1 MILRNADERLM
12 DLEALENEFKK
23 HISNKEF
30 LQAKTLIEDLNE
42 VDVADLIDA
51 IDPTT
56 GTVVFRMLP
65 KDMAADVFANFDS
78 EQQQAIIK
86 ASTDAEIKQIMDEL
100 YFDDKVDMLEEM
112 PSNVVNSLLK
122 YSAPEERNLI
132 NQFLKYPD
140 NSAGSLMTIEYVSL
154 KKEMD
159 VTESFKKIKR
169 EGIDKETIY
178 TLYVTDDYRRLT
190 GILSLRELIVAP
202 TETKI
207 NDLMKSD
214 VVYVHTHDDQEDVAN
229 LFRKYGFEA
238 IPVVDNERRIV
249 GIITYDDIIDII
261 EEETNEDFQV
271 MAAITPSEDAY
282 LDTSVLNLAKHRIMW
297 LMVLMI
303 SSTVTQRIIAGYE
316 HYLYSVAGLST
327 FIPMLMDT
335 GGNSGS
341 QSSTLVIRGLA
352 TGDIRPK
359 DWVQVMWKEFRV
371 AIVVGICLAI
381 VSYFKIVY
389 FDKMPS
395 NIAMTV
401 SATLIFGVMSA
412 KVVGGI
418 LPIAAHKLKVDPAI
432 MASPLITTIA
442 DATSLIAYFILAQK
456 IIG

>member
-1 MILRNADERLM
+1 MDYADKRL
-12 DLEALENEFKK
+12 LELEELEEQF
-23 HISNKEF
+23 KEF
-30 LQAKTLIEDLNE
+30 IKNKQLKEAKALIENLNE
-42 VDVADLIDA
+42 VDVAFLIDEL
-51 IDPTT
+51 DPTT

-65 KDMAADVFANFDS
+65 KDIAADVFANFDT
-78 EQQQAIIK
+78 EQQQAIIRS
-86 ASTDAEIKQIMDEL
+86 STDAEIKAIMDEL

-132 NQFLKYPD
+132 NQFLKYPE

-154 KKEMD
+154 KKEM
-159 VTESFKKIKR
+159 TIEESFRKIKR

-178 TLYVTDDYRRLT
+178 TLYVTDDYRRLI

-202 TETKI
+202 AETKI
-207 NDLMKSD
+207 SELMRSE
-214 VVYVHTHDDQEDVAN
+214 VVYVHTNDDQEDVAN
-229 LFRKYGFEA
+229 IFRKYGFEA
-238 IPVVDNERRIV
+238 IPVVDNEKRIV

-261 EEETNEDFQV
+261 EAETNEDFQV
-271 MAAITPSEDAY
+271 MAAITPSEDEY
-282 LDTSVLNLAKHRIMW
+282 LESSVFSLAKHRIMW

-303 SSTVTQRIIAGYE
+303 SSTITQRIIAGYE
-316 HYLYSVAGLST
+316 SYLYSVAGLST

-352 TGDIRPK
+352 TGDIKPK
-359 DWVQVMWKEFRV
+359 DWYKVMWKEFRI
-371 AIVVGICLAI
+371 AIVVGIVLSI
-381 VSYFKIVY
+381 ISYFKIIY
-389 FDKMPS
+389 FDKMPN
-395 NIAMTV
+395 NIALTV
-401 SATLIFGVMSA
+401 SITLIFAVMTA

-418 LPIAAHKLKVDPAI
+418 MPIAAHKLKLDPAI

-442 DATSLIAYFILAQK
+442 DATSLIVYFILAQS

>member
-1 MILRNADERLM
+1 MDYADKRL
-12 DLEALENEFKK
+12 LELEELEEQFKELIK
-23 HISNKEF
+23 NKKLKE
-30 LQAKTLIEDLNE
+30 AKALIENLNE
-42 VDVADLIDA
+42 VDVATLIDEL
-51 IDPTT
+51 DPTT

-65 KDMAADVFANFDS
+65 KDIAADVFANFDS
-78 EQQQAIIK
+78 EQQQAIIRS
-86 ASTDAEIKQIMDEL
+86 STDAEIKGIMDEL

-132 NQFLKYPD
+132 NQFLKYPE

-154 KKEMD
+154 KKEMT
-159 VTESFKKIKR
+159 VEESFRKIKR

-178 TLYVTDDYRRLT
+178 TLYVTDNYRRLI

-202 TETKI
+202 AETRI
-207 NDLMKSD
+207 NDLMRSE

-238 IPVVDNERRIV
+238 IPVVDNEKRIV

-261 EEETNEDFQV
+261 EEETNEDFQI
-271 MAAITPSEDAY
+271 MAAITPSEDEY
-282 LDTSVLNLAKHRIMW
+282 LESGVFNLAKHRIMW

-303 SSTVTQRIIAGYE
+303 SSTITQRIIAGYE
-316 HYLYSVAGLST
+316 SYLYSVVGLST

-352 TGDIRPK
+352 TGDVKPK
-359 DWVQVMWKEFRV
+359 DWYKVMWKEFRIAV
-371 AIVVGICLAI
+371 VVGIVLSI
-381 VSYFKIVY
+381 ISYFKIIY
-389 FDKMPS
+389 FDKMPN
-395 NIAMTV
+395 NIALTV
-401 SATLIFGVMSA
+401 SLTLIFAVMTA

-418 LPIAAHKLKVDPAI
+418 LPIAAHKLKLDPAI

-442 DATSLIAYFILAQK
+442 DATSLIVYFILAQN

>member
-1 MILRNADERLM
+1 MDYADKRL
-12 DLEALENEFKK
+12 LELEELEEQFKELIK
-23 HISNKEF
+23 NKQLKE
-30 LQAKTLIEDLNE
+30 AKALIENLNE
-42 VDVADLIDA
+42 VDVAFLIDEL
-51 IDPTT
+51 DPTT

-65 KDMAADVFANFDS
+65 KDIAADVFANFDS
-78 EQQQAIIK
+78 EQQQAIIRS
-86 ASTDAEIKQIMDEL
+86 STDAEIKAIMDEL

-132 NQFLKYPD
+132 NQFLKYPE

-154 KKEMD
+154 KKEM
-159 VTESFKKIKR
+159 TIEESFRKIKR

-178 TLYVTDDYRRLT
+178 TLYVTDDYRRLI

-202 TETKI
+202 AETKI
-207 NDLMKSD
+207 SKLMRSE

-229 LFRKYGFEA
+229 IFRKYGFEA
-238 IPVVDNERRIV
+238 IPVVDNEKRIV

-261 EEETNEDFQV
+261 EAETNEDFQV
-271 MAAITPSEDAY
+271 MAAITPSEDEY
-282 LDTSVLNLAKHRIMW
+282 LESSVLSLAKHRIMW

-303 SSTVTQRIIAGYE
+303 SSTITQRIIAGYE
-316 HYLYSVAGLST
+316 SYLYSVAGLST

-352 TGDIRPK
+352 TGDIKPK
-359 DWVQVMWKEFRV
+359 DWYKVMWKEFRI
-371 AIVVGICLAI
+371 AMVVGIVLSI
-381 VSYFKIVY
+381 ISYFKIIY
-389 FDKMPS
+389 FDKMPN
-395 NIAMTV
+395 NIALTV
-401 SATLIFGVMSA
+401 SITLIFAVMTA
-412 KVVGGI
+412 KVVGGA
-418 LPIAAHKLKVDPAI
+418 LPIAAHKLKLDPAI

-442 DATSLIAYFILAQK
+442 DATSLVVYFILAQS

>member
-1 MILRNADERLM
+1 MDYADKRL
-12 DLEALENEFKK
+12 LELEELEEQFKELIK
-23 HISNKEF
+23 NKQLKE
-30 LQAKTLIEDLNE
+30 AKALIENLNE
-42 VDVADLIDA
+42 VDVAFLIDEL
-51 IDPTT
+51 DPTT

-65 KDMAADVFANFDS
+65 KDIAADVFANFDS
-78 EQQQAIIK
+78 EQQQAIIRS
-86 ASTDAEIKQIMDEL
+86 STDAEIKAIMDEL

-132 NQFLKYPD
+132 NQFLKYPE

-154 KKEMD
+154 KKEM
-159 VTESFKKIKR
+159 TIEESFRKIKR

-178 TLYVTDDYRRLT
+178 TLYVTDDYRRLI

-202 TETKI
+202 AETKI
-207 NDLMKSD
+207 SELMRSE

-238 IPVVDNERRIV
+238 IPVVDNEKRIV

-261 EEETNEDFQV
+261 EAETNEDFQV
-271 MAAITPSEDAY
+271 MAAITPSEDEY
-282 LDTSVLNLAKHRIMW
+282 LETSVLSLAKHRIMW
-297 LMVLMI
+297 LMALMI
-303 SSTVTQRIIAGYE
+303 SSTITQRIIAGYE
-316 HYLYSVAGLST
+316 SYLYSVAGLST

-352 TGDIRPK
+352 TGDIKPK
-359 DWVQVMWKEFRV
+359 DWYKVMWKEFR
-371 AIVVGICLAI
+371 ISMVVGIVLSI
-381 VSYFKIVY
+381 ISYFKIIY
-389 FDKMPS
+389 FDKMPN
-395 NIAMTV
+395 NIALTV
-401 SATLIFGVMSA
+401 SITLIFAVMTA
-412 KVVGGI
+412 KVVGGT
-418 LPIAAHKLKVDPAI
+418 LPIAAHKLKLDPAI

-442 DATSLIAYFILAQK
+442 DATSLIVYFILAQS

>member
-1 MILRNADERLM
+1 MRNADERLM
-12 DLEALENEFKK
+12 DLEALEEKFKQ
-23 HISNKEF
+23 HIKNKEF
-30 LQAKTLIEDLNE
+30 LQAKTLIEDMNE

-78 EQQQAIIK
+78 EQQQAIMK
-86 ASTDAEIKQIMDEL
+86 ASTDTEIKALMDEL

-122 YSAPEERNLI
+122 YSAPQERNLI
-132 NQFLKYPD
+132 NQFLKYPE

-202 TETKI
+202 VETKI

-335 GGNSGS
+335 SGNSGS

-352 TGDIRPK
+352 TGDIKPK
-359 DWVQVMWKEFRV
+359 DWLKVMWKEFRI
-371 AIVVGICLAI
+371 ALVVGIALAFI
-381 VSYFKIVY
+381 SYFKIIY
-389 FDKMPS
+389 LDKMPS
-395 NIAMTV
+395 NIALTV
-401 SATLIFGVMSA
+401 SSTIIFAVMCA

-418 LPIAAHKLKVDPAI
+418 LPIAAHKLKLDPAI

-442 DATSLIAYFILAQK
+442 DATSLIVYFILAQK

>member
-1 MILRNADERLM
+1 MDYADKRL
-12 DLEALENEFKK
+12 LELEELEEQFKELIK
-23 HISNKEF
+23 NKKLKE
-30 LQAKTLIEDLNE
+30 AKALIENLNE
-42 VDVADLIDA
+42 VDVATLIDEL
-51 IDPTT
+51 DPTT

-65 KDMAADVFANFDS
+65 KDIAADVFANFDS
-78 EQQQAIIK
+78 EQQQAIIRS
-86 ASTDAEIKQIMDEL
+86 STDAEIKGIMDEL

-132 NQFLKYPD
+132 NQFLKYPE

-154 KKEMD
+154 KKEM
-159 VTESFKKIKR
+159 TIEESFRKIKR

-178 TLYVTDDYRRLT
+178 TLYVTDNYRRLI

-202 TETKI
+202 AETRI
-207 NDLMKSD
+207 NDLMRSE

-238 IPVVDNERRIV
+238 IPVVDNEKRIV

-261 EEETNEDFQV
+261 EEETNEDFQI
-271 MAAITPSEDAY
+271 MAAITPSEDEY
-282 LDTSVLNLAKHRIMW
+282 LESGVFNLAKHRIMW

-303 SSTVTQRIIAGYE
+303 SSTITQRIIAGYE
-316 HYLYSVAGLST
+316 SYLYSVVGLST

-352 TGDIRPK
+352 TGDVKPK
-359 DWVQVMWKEFRV
+359 DWYKVMWKEFRIAV
-371 AIVVGICLAI
+371 VVGVVLSII
-381 VSYFKIVY
+381 SYFKIIY
-389 FDKMPS
+389 FDKMPN
-395 NIAMTV
+395 NIALTV
-401 SATLIFGVMSA
+401 SLTLIFAVMTA

-418 LPIAAHKLKVDPAI
+418 LPIAAHKLKLDPAI

-442 DATSLIAYFILAQK
+442 DATSLIVYFVLAQN

>member
-1 MILRNADERLM
+1 MDYADKRL
-12 DLEALENEFKK
+12 LELEELEEQFKELIK
-23 HISNKEF
+23 NKKLKE
-30 LQAKTLIEDLNE
+30 AKALIENLNE
-42 VDVADLIDA
+42 VDVATLIDEL
-51 IDPTT
+51 DPTT

-65 KDMAADVFANFDS
+65 KDIAADVFANFDS
-78 EQQQAIIK
+78 EQQQAIIRS
-86 ASTDAEIKQIMDEL
+86 STDAEIKGIMDEL

-132 NQFLKYPD
+132 NQFLKYPE

-154 KKEMD
+154 KKEM
-159 VTESFKKIKR
+159 TIEESFRKIKR

-178 TLYVTDDYRRLT
+178 TLYVTDDYRRLI

-202 TETKI
+202 AETKI
-207 NDLMKSD
+207 SELMRSE

-238 IPVVDNERRIV
+238 IPVVDNEKRIV

-271 MAAITPSEDAY
+271 MAAITPSEDEY
-282 LDTSVLNLAKHRIMW
+282 LESGVFSLAKHRIMW

-303 SSTVTQRIIAGYE
+303 SSTITQRIIAGYE
-316 HYLYSVAGLST
+316 SYLYSVAGLST

-352 TGDIRPK
+352 TGDIKPK
-359 DWVQVMWKEFRV
+359 DWYKVMWKEFRI
-371 AIVVGICLAI
+371 AMVVGIVLSI
-381 VSYFKIVY
+381 ISYFKIIY
-389 FDKMPS
+389 FDKMPN
-395 NIAMTV
+395 NIALTV
-401 SATLIFGVMSA
+401 SLTLIFAVMTA

-418 LPIAAHKLKVDPAI
+418 LPIAAHKLKLDPAI

-442 DATSLIAYFILAQK
+442 DATSLIVYFILAQS

>member
-1 MILRNADERLM
+1 MDYADKRL
-12 DLEALENEFKK
+12 LELEELEEQFKELIK
-23 HISNKEF
+23 NKQLKE
-30 LQAKTLIEDLNE
+30 AKALIENLNE
-42 VDVADLIDA
+42 VDVAFLIDEL
-51 IDPTT
+51 DPTT

-65 KDMAADVFANFDS
+65 KDIAADVFANFDS
-78 EQQQAIIK
+78 EQQQAIIRS
-86 ASTDAEIKQIMDEL
+86 STDAEIKAIMDEL

-132 NQFLKYPD
+132 NQFLKYPE

-154 KKEMD
+154 KKEM
-159 VTESFKKIKR
+159 TIEESFRKIKR

-178 TLYVTDDYRRLT
+178 TLYVTDDYRRLI

-202 TETKI
+202 AETKI
-207 NDLMKSD
+207 SELMRSE

-229 LFRKYGFEA
+229 IFRKYGFEA
-238 IPVVDNERRIV
+238 IPVVDNEKRIV

-261 EEETNEDFQV
+261 EAETNEDFQV
-271 MAAITPSEDAY
+271 MAAITPSEDEY
-282 LDTSVLNLAKHRIMW
+282 LETSVLSLAKHRIMW

-303 SSTVTQRIIAGYE
+303 SSTITQRIIAGYE
-316 HYLYSVAGLST
+316 SYLYSVAGLST

-352 TGDIRPK
+352 TGDIKPK
-359 DWVQVMWKEFRV
+359 DWYKVMWKEFRI
-371 AIVVGICLAI
+371 AMVVGIVLSI
-381 VSYFKIVY
+381 ISYFKIIY
-389 FDKMPS
+389 FDKMP
-395 NIAMTV
+395 NDIALTV
-401 SATLIFGVMSA
+401 SITLIFAVMTA
-412 KVVGGI
+412 KVVGGA
-418 LPIAAHKLKVDPAI
+418 LPIAAHKLKLDPAI

-442 DATSLIAYFILAQK
+442 DATSLVVYFIIAQS

>member
-1 MILRNADERLM
+1 MDYADKRL
-12 DLEALENEFKK
+12 LELEELEEQFKELIK
-23 HISNKEF
+23 NKRLKE
-30 LQAKTLIEDLNE
+30 AKALIENLNE
-42 VDVADLIDA
+42 VDVAFLIDEL
-51 IDPTT
+51 DPTT

-65 KDMAADVFANFDS
+65 KDIAADVFANFDS
-78 EQQQAIIK
+78 EQQQAIIRS
-86 ASTDAEIKQIMDEL
+86 STDAEIKAIMDEL

-132 NQFLKYPD
+132 NQFLKYPE

-154 KKEMD
+154 KKEM
-159 VTESFKKIKR
+159 TIEESFRKIKR

-178 TLYVTDDYRRLT
+178 TLYVTDDYRRLI

-202 TETKI
+202 AETKI
-207 NDLMKSD
+207 SELMRSE

-238 IPVVDNERRIV
+238 IPVVDNEKRIV

-261 EEETNEDFQV
+261 EAETNEDFQV
-271 MAAITPSEDAY
+271 MAAITPSEDEY
-282 LDTSVLNLAKHRIMW
+282 LETSVLSLAKHRIMW

-303 SSTVTQRIIAGYE
+303 SSTITQRIIAGYE
-316 HYLYSVAGLST
+316 SYLYSVAGLST

-352 TGDIRPK
+352 TGDIKPK
-359 DWVQVMWKEFRV
+359 DWYKVMWKEFR
-371 AIVVGICLAI
+371 ISMVVGIVLSI
-381 VSYFKIVY
+381 ISYFKIIY
-389 FDKMPS
+389 FDKMPN
-395 NIAMTV
+395 NIALTV
-401 SATLIFGVMSA
+401 SITLIFAVMTA
-412 KVVGGI
+412 KVVGGT
-418 LPIAAHKLKVDPAI
+418 LPIAAHKLKLDPAI

-442 DATSLIAYFILAQK
+442 DATSLIVYFILAQS

>member
-1 MILRNADERLM
+1 MDYADKRL
-12 DLEALENEFKK
+12 LELEELEEKFKELIK
-23 HISNKEF
+23 NKQLKE
-30 LQAKTLIEDLNE
+30 AKALIENLNE
-42 VDVADLIDA
+42 VDVAFLIDEL
-51 IDPTT
+51 DPTT

-65 KDMAADVFANFDS
+65 KDIAADVFANFDR
-78 EQQQAIIK
+78 EQQQAIIRS
-86 ASTDAEIKQIMDEL
+86 STDAEIKAIMDEL

-132 NQFLKYPD
+132 NQFLKYPE

-154 KKEMD
+154 KKEM
-159 VTESFKKIKR
+159 TIEESFRKIKR

-178 TLYVTDDYRRLT
+178 TLYVTDDYRRLI

-202 TETKI
+202 AETKI
-207 NDLMKSD
+207 SELMRSE

-238 IPVVDNERRIV
+238 IPVVDNEKRIV

-261 EEETNEDFQV
+261 EAETNEDFQV
-271 MAAITPSEDAY
+271 MAAITPSEDEY
-282 LDTSVLNLAKHRIMW
+282 LETSVLSLAKHRIMW

-303 SSTVTQRIIAGYE
+303 SSTITQRIIAGYE
-316 HYLYSVAGLST
+316 SYLYSVAGLST

-352 TGDIRPK
+352 TGDIKPK
-359 DWVQVMWKEFRV
+359 DWYKVMWKEFR
-371 AIVVGICLAI
+371 ISMVVGIVLSI
-381 VSYFKIVY
+381 ISYFKIIY
-389 FDKMPS
+389 FDKMPN
-395 NIAMTV
+395 NIALTV
-401 SATLIFGVMSA
+401 SITLIFAVMTA
-412 KVVGGI
+412 KVVGGT
-418 LPIAAHKLKVDPAI
+418 LPIAAHKLKLDPAI

-442 DATSLIAYFILAQK
+442 DATSLIVYFILAQS

>member
-1 MILRNADERLM
+1 MDYADKRL
-12 DLEALENEFKK
+12 LELEELEEKFKELIK
-23 HISNKEF
+23 NKQLKE
-30 LQAKTLIEDLNE
+30 AKALIENLNE
-42 VDVADLIDA
+42 VDVAFLIDEL
-51 IDPTT
+51 DPTT

-65 KDMAADVFANFDS
+65 KDIAADVFANFDR
-78 EQQQAIIK
+78 EQQQAIIRS
-86 ASTDAEIKQIMDEL
+86 STDAEIKAIMDEL

-132 NQFLKYPD
+132 NQFLKYPE

-154 KKEMD
+154 KKEM
-159 VTESFKKIKR
+159 TIEESFRKIKR

-178 TLYVTDDYRRLT
+178 TLYVTDDYRRLI

-202 TETKI
+202 AETKI
-207 NDLMKSD
+207 SELMRSE

-238 IPVVDNERRIV
+238 IPVVDNEKRIV

-261 EEETNEDFQV
+261 EAETNEDFQV
-271 MAAITPSEDAY
+271 MAAITPSEDEY
-282 LDTSVLNLAKHRIMW
+282 LETSVLSLAKHRIMW

-303 SSTVTQRIIAGYE
+303 SSTITQRIIAGYE
-316 HYLYSVAGLST
+316 SYLYSVAGLST

-352 TGDIRPK
+352 TGDIKPK
-359 DWVQVMWKEFRV
+359 DWYKVMWKEFRI
-371 AIVVGICLAI
+371 AMVVGIVLSI
-381 VSYFKIVY
+381 ISYFKIIY
-389 FDKMPS
+389 FDKMP
-395 NIAMTV
+395 NDIALTV
-401 SATLIFGVMSA
+401 SITLIFAVMTA
-412 KVVGGI
+412 KVVGGA
-418 LPIAAHKLKVDPAI
+418 LPIAAHKLKLDPAI

-442 DATSLIAYFILAQK
+442 DATSLVVYFILAQS

>member
-1 MILRNADERLM
+1 MDYADKRLFE
-12 DLEALENEFKK
+12 LEELEEKFKELIK
-23 HISNKEF
+23 NKQLKE
-30 LQAKTLIEDLNE
+30 AKALIENLNE
-42 VDVADLIDA
+42 VDVAFLIDEL
-51 IDPTT
+51 DPTT

-65 KDMAADVFANFDS
+65 KDIAADVFANFDS
-78 EQQQAIIK
+78 EQQQAIIRS
-86 ASTDAEIKQIMDEL
+86 STDAEIKAIMDEL

-132 NQFLKYPD
+132 NQFLKYPE

-154 KKEMD
+154 KKEM
-159 VTESFKKIKR
+159 TIEESFRKIKR

-178 TLYVTDDYRRLT
+178 TLYVTDDYRRLI

-202 TETKI
+202 AETKI
-207 NDLMKSD
+207 SELMRSE

-229 LFRKYGFEA
+229 IFRKYGFEA
-238 IPVVDNERRIV
+238 IPVVDNEKRIV

-261 EEETNEDFQV
+261 EAETNEDFQV
-271 MAAITPSEDAY
+271 MAAITPSEDEY
-282 LDTSVLNLAKHRIMW
+282 LETSVLSLAKHRIMW

-303 SSTVTQRIIAGYE
+303 SSTITQRIIAGYE
-316 HYLYSVAGLST
+316 SYLYSVAGLST

-352 TGDIRPK
+352 TGDIKPK
-359 DWVQVMWKEFRV
+359 DWYKVMWKEFRI
-371 AIVVGICLAI
+371 AMVVGIVLSI
-381 VSYFKIVY
+381 ISYFKIIY
-389 FDKMPS
+389 FDKMPN
-395 NIAMTV
+395 NIALTV
-401 SATLIFGVMSA
+401 SITLIFAVMTA
-412 KVVGGI
+412 KVVGGA
-418 LPIAAHKLKVDPAI
+418 LPIAAHKLKLDPAI

-442 DATSLIAYFILAQK
+442 DATSLIVYFILAQS

>member
-1 MILRNADERLM
+1 MDYADKRL
-12 DLEALENEFKK
+12 LELEELEEQFKELIK
-23 HISNKEF
+23 NKQLKE
-30 LQAKTLIEDLNE
+30 AKALIENLNE
-42 VDVADLIDA
+42 VDVAILIDEL
-51 IDPTT
+51 DPTT

-65 KDMAADVFANFDS
+65 KDIAADVFANFDS
-78 EQQQAIIK
+78 EQQQAIIRS
-86 ASTDAEIKQIMDEL
+86 STDAEIKAIMDEL

-132 NQFLKYPD
+132 NQFLKYPE

-154 KKEMD
+154 KKEM
-159 VTESFKKIKR
+159 TIEESFRKIKR

-178 TLYVTDDYRRLT
+178 TLYVTDDYRRLI

-202 TETKI
+202 AETKI
-207 NDLMKSD
+207 SELMRSE

-229 LFRKYGFEA
+229 IFRKYGFEA
-238 IPVVDNERRIV
+238 IPVVDNEKRIV

-261 EEETNEDFQV
+261 EAETNEDFQV
-271 MAAITPSEDAY
+271 MAAITPSEDEY
-282 LDTSVLNLAKHRIMW
+282 LETSVLSLAKHRIMW

-303 SSTVTQRIIAGYE
+303 SSTITQRIIAGYE
-316 HYLYSVAGLST
+316 SYLYSVAGLST

-352 TGDIRPK
+352 TGDIKPK
-359 DWVQVMWKEFRV
+359 DWYKVMWKEFRI
-371 AIVVGICLAI
+371 AMVVGIVLSI
-381 VSYFKIVY
+381 ISYFKIIY
-389 FDKMPS
+389 FDKMP
-395 NIAMTV
+395 NDIALTV
-401 SATLIFGVMSA
+401 SITLIFAVMTA
-412 KVVGGI
+412 KVVGGA
-418 LPIAAHKLKVDPAI
+418 LPIAAHKLKLDPAI

-442 DATSLIAYFILAQK
+442 DATSLIVYFILAQS

>member
-1 MILRNADERLM
+1 MDYADKRL
-12 DLEALENEFKK
+12 LELEELEEKFKELIK
-23 HISNKEF
+23 NKQLKE
-30 LQAKTLIEDLNE
+30 AKALIENLNE
-42 VDVADLIDA
+42 VDVAFLIDEL
-51 IDPTT
+51 DPTT

-65 KDMAADVFANFDS
+65 KDIAADVFANFDR
-78 EQQQAIIK
+78 EQQQAIIRS
-86 ASTDAEIKQIMDEL
+86 STDAEIKAIMDEL

-132 NQFLKYPD
+132 NQFLKYPE

-154 KKEMD
+154 KKEM
-159 VTESFKKIKR
+159 TIEESFRKIKR

-178 TLYVTDDYRRLT
+178 TLYVTDDYRRLI

-202 TETKI
+202 AETKI
-207 NDLMKSD
+207 SELMRSE

-229 LFRKYGFEA
+229 IFRKYGFEA
-238 IPVVDNERRIV
+238 IPVVDNEKRIV

-261 EEETNEDFQV
+261 EAETNEDFQV
-271 MAAITPSEDAY
+271 MAAITPSEDEY
-282 LDTSVLNLAKHRIMW
+282 LETSVLSLAKHRIMW

-303 SSTVTQRIIAGYE
+303 SSTITQRIIAGYE
-316 HYLYSVAGLST
+316 SYLYSVAGLST

-352 TGDIRPK
+352 TGDIKPK
-359 DWVQVMWKEFRV
+359 DWYKVMWKEFRI
-371 AIVVGICLAI
+371 AMVVGIVLSI
-381 VSYFKIVY
+381 ISYFKIIY
-389 FDKMPS
+389 FDKMPN
-395 NIAMTV
+395 NIALTV
-401 SATLIFGVMSA
+401 SITLIFAVMTA
-412 KVVGGI
+412 KVVGGA
-418 LPIAAHKLKVDPAI
+418 LPIAAHKLKLDPAI

-442 DATSLIAYFILAQK
+442 DATSLIVYFILAQS

>member
-1 MILRNADERLM
+1 MDYADKRL
-12 DLEALENEFKK
+12 LELEELEEQFKELIK
-23 HISNKEF
+23 NKQLKE
-30 LQAKTLIEDLNE
+30 AKALIENLNE
-42 VDVADLIDA
+42 VDVAFLIDEL
-51 IDPTT
+51 DPTT

-65 KDMAADVFANFDS
+65 KDIAADVFANFDS
-78 EQQQAIIK
+78 EQQQAIIRS
-86 ASTDAEIKQIMDEL
+86 STDAEIKAIMDEL

-132 NQFLKYPD
+132 NQFLKYPE

-154 KKEMD
+154 KKEM
-159 VTESFKKIKR
+159 TIEESFRKIKR

-178 TLYVTDDYRRLT
+178 TLYVTDDYRRLI

-202 TETKI
+202 AETKI
-207 NDLMKSD
+207 SELMRSE

-238 IPVVDNERRIV
+238 IPVVDNEKRIV

-261 EEETNEDFQV
+261 EAETNEDFQV
-271 MAAITPSEDAY
+271 MAAITPSEDEY
-282 LDTSVLNLAKHRIMW
+282 LETSVLSLAKHRIMW

-303 SSTVTQRIIAGYE
+303 SSTITQRIIAGYE
-316 HYLYSVAGLST
+316 SYLYSVAGLST

-352 TGDIRPK
+352 TGDIKPK
-359 DWVQVMWKEFRV
+359 DWYKVMWKEFR
-371 AIVVGICLAI
+371 ISMVVGIVLSI
-381 VSYFKIVY
+381 ISYFKIIY
-389 FDKMPS
+389 FDKMPN
-395 NIAMTV
+395 NIALTV
-401 SATLIFGVMSA
+401 SITLIFAVMTA
-412 KVVGGI
+412 KVVGGT
-418 LPIAAHKLKVDPAI
+418 LPIAAHKLKLDPAI

-442 DATSLIAYFILAQK
+442 DATSLIVYFILAQS

>member
-1 MILRNADERLM
+1 MDYADKRL
-12 DLEALENEFKK
+12 LELEELEEQFKELIK
-23 HISNKEF
+23 NKKLKE
-30 LQAKTLIEDLNE
+30 AKALIENLNE
-42 VDVADLIDA
+42 VDVATLIDKL
-51 IDPTT
+51 DPTT

-65 KDMAADVFANFDS
+65 KDIAADVFANFDS
-78 EQQQAIIK
+78 EQQQAIIRS
-86 ASTDAEIKQIMDEL
+86 STDAEIKGIMDEL

-132 NQFLKYPD
+132 NQFLKYPE

-154 KKEMD
+154 KKEM
-159 VTESFKKIKR
+159 TIEESFRKIKR

-178 TLYVTDDYRRLT
+178 TLYVTDNYRRLI

-202 TETKI
+202 AETRI
-207 NDLMKSD
+207 NDLMRSE

-238 IPVVDNERRIV
+238 IPVVDNEKRIV

-261 EEETNEDFQV
+261 EEETNEDFQI
-271 MAAITPSEDAY
+271 MAAITPSEDEY
-282 LDTSVLNLAKHRIMW
+282 LESGVFNLAKHRIMW

-303 SSTVTQRIIAGYE
+303 SSTITQRIIAGYE
-316 HYLYSVAGLST
+316 SYLYSVVGLST

-352 TGDIRPK
+352 TGDVKPK
-359 DWVQVMWKEFRV
+359 DWYKVMWKEFRIAV
-371 AIVVGICLAI
+371 VVGIVLSI
-381 VSYFKIVY
+381 ISYFKIIY
-389 FDKMPS
+389 FDKMPN
-395 NIAMTV
+395 NIALTV
-401 SATLIFGVMSA
+401 SLTLIFAVMTA

-418 LPIAAHKLKVDPAI
+418 LPIAAHKLKLDPAI

-442 DATSLIAYFILAQK
+442 DATSLIVYFILAQN

>member
-1 MILRNADERLM
+1 MDYADKRL
-12 DLEALENEFKK
+12 LELEELEEKFKELIK
-23 HISNKEF
+23 NKQLKE
-30 LQAKTLIEDLNE
+30 AKALIENLNE
-42 VDVADLIDA
+42 VDVAFLIDEL
-51 IDPTT
+51 DPTT

-65 KDMAADVFANFDS
+65 KDIAADVFANFDS
-78 EQQQAIIK
+78 EQQQAIIRS
-86 ASTDAEIKQIMDEL
+86 STDAEIKAIMDEL

-132 NQFLKYPD
+132 NQFLKYPE

-154 KKEMD
+154 KKEM
-159 VTESFKKIKR
+159 TIEESFRKIKR

-178 TLYVTDDYRRLT
+178 TLYVTDDYRRLI

-202 TETKI
+202 AETKI
-207 NDLMKSD
+207 SELMRSE

-229 LFRKYGFEA
+229 IFRKYGFEA
-238 IPVVDNERRIV
+238 IPVVDNEKRIV

-261 EEETNEDFQV
+261 EAETNEDFQV
-271 MAAITPSEDAY
+271 MAAITPSEDEY
-282 LDTSVLNLAKHRIMW
+282 LETSVLSLAKHRIMW

-303 SSTVTQRIIAGYE
+303 SSTITQRIIAGYE
-316 HYLYSVAGLST
+316 SYLYSVAGLST

-352 TGDIRPK
+352 TGDIKPK
-359 DWVQVMWKEFRV
+359 DWYKVMWKEFR
-371 AIVVGICLAI
+371 ISMVVGIVLSI
-381 VSYFKIVY
+381 ISYFKIIY
-389 FDKMPS
+389 FDKMPN
-395 NIAMTV
+395 NIALTV
-401 SATLIFGVMSA
+401 SITLIFAVMTA
-412 KVVGGI
+412 KVVGGT
-418 LPIAAHKLKVDPAI
+418 LPIAAHKLKLDPAI

-442 DATSLIAYFILAQK
+442 DATSLVVYFILAQT

>member
-1 MILRNADERLM
+1 MDYADKRLLELEELEERFKELIKNKQ
-12 DLEALENEFKK
+12 LKEAK
-23 HISNKEF
+23 
-30 LQAKTLIEDLNE
+30 ALIENLNE
-42 VDVADLIDA
+42 VDVAFLIDEL
-51 IDPTT
+51 DPTT

-65 KDMAADVFANFDS
+65 KDIAADVFANFDR
-78 EQQQAIIK
+78 EQQQAIIRS
-86 ASTDAEIKQIMDEL
+86 STDAEIKAIMDEL

-132 NQFLKYPD
+132 NQFLKYPE

-154 KKEMD
+154 KKEM
-159 VTESFKKIKR
+159 TIEESFRKIKR

-178 TLYVTDDYRRLT
+178 TLYVTDDYRRLI

-202 TETKI
+202 AETKI
-207 NDLMKSD
+207 SELMRSE

-229 LFRKYGFEA
+229 IFRKYGFEA
-238 IPVVDNERRIV
+238 IPVVDNEKRIV

-261 EEETNEDFQV
+261 EAETNEDFQV
-271 MAAITPSEDAY
+271 MAAITPSEDEY
-282 LDTSVLNLAKHRIMW
+282 LETSVLSLAKHRIMW

-303 SSTVTQRIIAGYE
+303 SSTITQRIIAGYE
-316 HYLYSVAGLST
+316 SYLYSVAGLST

-352 TGDIRPK
+352 TGDIKPK
-359 DWVQVMWKEFRV
+359 DWYKVMWKEFRI
-371 AIVVGICLAI
+371 AMVVGVTLAI
-381 VSYFKIVY
+381 ISYFKIIY
-389 FDKMPS
+389 FDKMPN
-395 NIAMTV
+395 NIALTV
-401 SATLIFGVMSA
+401 SITIIFAVMTA
-412 KVVGGI
+412 KVVGGA
-418 LPIAAHKLKVDPAI
+418 LPIAAHKLKLDPAI

-442 DATSLIAYFILAQK
+442 DATSLIVYFILAQS

>member
-1 MILRNADERLM
+1 MDYADKRL
-12 DLEALENEFKK
+12 LELEELEEQFKELIK
-23 HISNKEF
+23 NKKLKE
-30 LQAKTLIEDLNE
+30 AKALIENLNE
-42 VDVADLIDA
+42 VDVATLIDEL
-51 IDPTT
+51 DPTT

-65 KDMAADVFANFDS
+65 KDIAADVFANFDS
-78 EQQQAIIK
+78 EQQQAIIRS
-86 ASTDAEIKQIMDEL
+86 STDAEIKGIMDEL

-132 NQFLKYPD
+132 NQFLKYPE

-154 KKEMD
+154 KKEMT
-159 VTESFKKIKR
+159 VEESFRKIKR

-178 TLYVTDDYRRLT
+178 TLYVTDNYRRLI

-202 TETKI
+202 AETRI
-207 NDLMKSD
+207 NDLMRSE

-238 IPVVDNERRIV
+238 IPVVDNEKRIV

-261 EEETNEDFQV
+261 EEETNEDFQI
-271 MAAITPSEDAY
+271 MAAITPSEDEY
-282 LDTSVLNLAKHRIMW
+282 LESGVFNLAKHRIMW

-303 SSTVTQRIIAGYE
+303 SSTITQRIIAGYE
-316 HYLYSVAGLST
+316 SYLYSVVGLST

-352 TGDIRPK
+352 TGDVKPK
-359 DWVQVMWKEFRV
+359 DWYKVMWKEFRIAV
-371 AIVVGICLAI
+371 VVGVVLSII
-381 VSYFKIVY
+381 SYFKIIY
-389 FDKMPS
+389 FDKMPN
-395 NIAMTV
+395 NIALTV
-401 SATLIFGVMSA
+401 SLTLIFSVMTA

-418 LPIAAHKLKVDPAI
+418 LPIAAHKLKLDPAI

-442 DATSLIAYFILAQK
+442 DATSLIVYFILAQN

>member
-1 MILRNADERLM
+1 MDYADKRL
-12 DLEALENEFKK
+12 LELEELEEQFKELIK
-23 HISNKEF
+23 NKQLKE
-30 LQAKTLIEDLNE
+30 AKALIENLNE
-42 VDVADLIDA
+42 VDVAFLIDEL
-51 IDPTT
+51 DPTT

-65 KDMAADVFANFDS
+65 KDIAADVFANFDR
-78 EQQQAIIK
+78 EQQQAIIRS
-86 ASTDAEIKQIMDEL
+86 STDAEIKAIMDEL

-132 NQFLKYPD
+132 NQFLKYPE

-154 KKEMD
+154 KKEM
-159 VTESFKKIKR
+159 TIEESFRKIKR

-178 TLYVTDDYRRLT
+178 TLYVTDDYRRLI

-202 TETKI
+202 AETKI
-207 NDLMKSD
+207 SELMRSE

-229 LFRKYGFEA
+229 IFRKYGFEA
-238 IPVVDNERRIV
+238 IPVVDNEKRIV

-261 EEETNEDFQV
+261 EAETNEDFQV
-271 MAAITPSEDAY
+271 MAAITPSEDEY
-282 LDTSVLNLAKHRIMW
+282 LETSVLSLAKHRIMW

-303 SSTVTQRIIAGYE
+303 SSTITQRIIAGYE
-316 HYLYSVAGLST
+316 SYLYSVAGLST

-352 TGDIRPK
+352 TGDIKPK
-359 DWVQVMWKEFRV
+359 DWYKVMWKEFR
-371 AIVVGICLAI
+371 ISMVVGIVLSI
-381 VSYFKIVY
+381 ISYFKIIY
-389 FDKMPS
+389 FDKMPN
-395 NIAMTV
+395 NIALTV
-401 SATLIFGVMSA
+401 SITLIFAVMTA
-412 KVVGGI
+412 KVVGGT
-418 LPIAAHKLKVDPAI
+418 LPIAAHKLKLDPAI

-442 DATSLIAYFILAQK
+442 DATSLIVYFILAQS

>member
-1 MILRNADERLM
+1 MDYADKRLFE
-12 DLEALENEFKK
+12 LEELEEKFKELIK
-23 HISNKEF
+23 NKQLKE
-30 LQAKTLIEDLNE
+30 AKALIENLNE
-42 VDVADLIDA
+42 VDVAFLIDEL
-51 IDPTT
+51 DPTT

-65 KDMAADVFANFDS
+65 KDIAADVFANFDS
-78 EQQQAIIK
+78 EQQQAIIRS
-86 ASTDAEIKQIMDEL
+86 STDAEIKAIMDEL

-132 NQFLKYPD
+132 NQFLKYPE

-154 KKEMD
+154 KKEM
-159 VTESFKKIKR
+159 TIEESFRKIKR

-178 TLYVTDDYRRLT
+178 TLYVTDDYRRLI

-202 TETKI
+202 AETKI
-207 NDLMKSD
+207 SELMRSE

-229 LFRKYGFEA
+229 IFRKYGFEA
-238 IPVVDNERRIV
+238 IPVVDNEKRIV

-261 EEETNEDFQV
+261 EAETNEDFQV
-271 MAAITPSEDAY
+271 MAAITPSEDEY
-282 LDTSVLNLAKHRIMW
+282 LETSVLSLAKHRIMW

-303 SSTVTQRIIAGYE
+303 SSTITQRIIAGYE
-316 HYLYSVAGLST
+316 SYLYSVAGLST

-352 TGDIRPK
+352 TGDIKPK
-359 DWVQVMWKEFRV
+359 DWYKVMWKEFRI
-371 AIVVGICLAI
+371 AMVVGIVLSI
-381 VSYFKIVY
+381 ISYFKIIY
-389 FDKMPS
+389 FDKMP
-395 NIAMTV
+395 NDIALTV
-401 SATLIFGVMSA
+401 SITLIFAVMTA
-412 KVVGGI
+412 KVVGGA
-418 LPIAAHKLKVDPAI
+418 LPIAAHKLKLDPAI

-442 DATSLIAYFILAQK
+442 DATSLIVYFILAQS

>member
-1 MILRNADERLM
+1 MDYADKRL
-12 DLEALENEFKK
+12 LELEELEEQFKELIK
-23 HISNKEF
+23 NKKLKE
-30 LQAKTLIEDLNE
+30 AKALIENLNE
-42 VDVADLIDA
+42 VDVATLIDKL
-51 IDPTT
+51 DPTT

-65 KDMAADVFANFDS
+65 KDIAADVFANFDS
-78 EQQQAIIK
+78 EQQQAIIRS
-86 ASTDAEIKQIMDEL
+86 STDAEIKGIMDEL

-132 NQFLKYPD
+132 NQFLKYPE

-154 KKEMD
+154 KKEMT
-159 VTESFKKIKR
+159 VEESFRKIKR

-178 TLYVTDDYRRLT
+178 TLYVTDNYRRLI

-202 TETKI
+202 AETRI
-207 NDLMKSD
+207 NDLMRSE

-238 IPVVDNERRIV
+238 IPVVDNEKRIV

-261 EEETNEDFQV
+261 EEETNEDFQI
-271 MAAITPSEDAY
+271 MAAITPSEDEY
-282 LDTSVLNLAKHRIMW
+282 LESGVFNLAKHRIMW

-303 SSTVTQRIIAGYE
+303 SSTITQRIIAGYE
-316 HYLYSVAGLST
+316 SYLYSVVGLST

-352 TGDIRPK
+352 TGDVKPK
-359 DWVQVMWKEFRV
+359 DWYKVMWKEFRI
-371 AIVVGICLAI
+371 AMVVGIVLSI
-381 VSYFKIVY
+381 ISYFKIIY
-389 FDKMPS
+389 FDKMPN
-395 NIAMTV
+395 NIALTV
-401 SATLIFGVMSA
+401 SLTLIFAVMTA

-418 LPIAAHKLKVDPAI
+418 LPIAAHKLKLDPAI

-442 DATSLIAYFILAQK
+442 DATSLIVYFILAQN

>member
-1 MILRNADERLM
+1 MDYADKRL
-12 DLEALENEFKK
+12 LELEELEEQFKELIK
-23 HISNKEF
+23 NKQLKE
-30 LQAKTLIEDLNE
+30 AKALIENLNE
-42 VDVADLIDA
+42 VDVAFLIDEL
-51 IDPTT
+51 DPTT

-65 KDMAADVFANFDS
+65 KDIAADVFANFDR
-78 EQQQAIIK
+78 EQQQAIIRS
-86 ASTDAEIKQIMDEL
+86 STDAEIKAIMDEL

-132 NQFLKYPD
+132 NQFLKYPE

-154 KKEMD
+154 KKEM
-159 VTESFKKIKR
+159 TIEESFRKIKR

-178 TLYVTDDYRRLT
+178 TLYVTDDYRRLI

-202 TETKI
+202 AETKI
-207 NDLMKSD
+207 SELMRSE

-238 IPVVDNERRIV
+238 IPVVDNEKRIV

-261 EEETNEDFQV
+261 EAETNEDFQV
-271 MAAITPSEDAY
+271 MAAITPSEDEY
-282 LDTSVLNLAKHRIMW
+282 LETSVLSLAKHRIMW

-303 SSTVTQRIIAGYE
+303 SSTITQRIIAGYE
-316 HYLYSVAGLST
+316 SYLYSVAGLST

-352 TGDIRPK
+352 TGDIKPK
-359 DWVQVMWKEFRV
+359 DWYKVMWKEFR
-371 AIVVGICLAI
+371 ISMVVGIVLSI
-381 VSYFKIVY
+381 ISYFKIIY
-389 FDKMPS
+389 FDKMPN
-395 NIAMTV
+395 NIALTV
-401 SATLIFGVMSA
+401 SITLIFAVMTA
-412 KVVGGI
+412 KVVGGT
-418 LPIAAHKLKVDPAI
+418 LPIAAHKLKLDPAI

-442 DATSLIAYFILAQK
+442 DATSLIVYFILAQS

>member
-1 MILRNADERLM
+1 MDYADKRL
-12 DLEALENEFKK
+12 LELEELEEQFKELIK
-23 HISNKEF
+23 NKKLKE
-30 LQAKTLIEDLNE
+30 AKALIENLNE
-42 VDVADLIDA
+42 VDVATLIDEL
-51 IDPTT
+51 DPTT

-65 KDMAADVFANFDS
+65 KDIAADVFANFDS
-78 EQQQAIIK
+78 EQQQAIIRS
-86 ASTDAEIKQIMDEL
+86 STDAEIKGIMDEL

-132 NQFLKYPD
+132 NQFLKYPE

-154 KKEMD
+154 KKEMT
-159 VTESFKKIKR
+159 VEESFRKIKR
-169 EGIDKETIY
+169 EGIDKEAIY
-178 TLYVTDDYRRLT
+178 TLYVTDNYRRLI

-202 TETKI
+202 AETRI
-207 NDLMKSD
+207 NDLMRSE

-238 IPVVDNERRIV
+238 IPVVDNEKRIV

-261 EEETNEDFQV
+261 EEETNEDFQI
-271 MAAITPSEDAY
+271 MAAITPSEDEY
-282 LDTSVLNLAKHRIMW
+282 LESGVFNLAKHRIMW

-303 SSTVTQRIIAGYE
+303 SSTITQRIIAGYE
-316 HYLYSVAGLST
+316 SYLYSVVGLST

-352 TGDIRPK
+352 TGDVKPK
-359 DWVQVMWKEFRV
+359 DWYKVMWKEFRIAV
-371 AIVVGICLAI
+371 VVGIVLSI
-381 VSYFKIVY
+381 ISYFKIIY
-389 FDKMPS
+389 FDKMPN
-395 NIAMTV
+395 NIALTV
-401 SATLIFGVMSA
+401 SLTLIFAVMTA

-418 LPIAAHKLKVDPAI
+418 LPIAAHKLKLDPAI

-442 DATSLIAYFILAQK
+442 DATSLIVYFVLAQN

>member
-1 MILRNADERLM
+1 MDYADKRL
-12 DLEALENEFKK
+12 LELEELEEQFKELIK
-23 HISNKEF
+23 NKQLKE
-30 LQAKTLIEDLNE
+30 AKALIENLNE
-42 VDVADLIDA
+42 VDVAFLIDEL
-51 IDPTT
+51 DPTT

-65 KDMAADVFANFDS
+65 KDIAADVFANFDS
-78 EQQQAIIK
+78 EQQQAIIRS
-86 ASTDAEIKQIMDEL
+86 STDAEIKAIMDEL

-132 NQFLKYPD
+132 NQFLKYPE

-154 KKEMD
+154 KKEM
-159 VTESFKKIKR
+159 TIEESFRKIKR

-178 TLYVTDDYRRLT
+178 TLYVTDDYRRLI

-202 TETKI
+202 AETKI
-207 NDLMKSD
+207 SELMRSE

-229 LFRKYGFEA
+229 IFRKYGFEA
-238 IPVVDNERRIV
+238 IPVVDNEKRIV

-261 EEETNEDFQV
+261 EAETNEDFQV
-271 MAAITPSEDAY
+271 MAAITPSEDEY
-282 LDTSVLNLAKHRIMW
+282 LESSVLSLAKHRIMW

-303 SSTVTQRIIAGYE
+303 SSTITQRIIAGYE
-316 HYLYSVAGLST
+316 SYLYSVAGLST

-352 TGDIRPK
+352 TGDIKPK
-359 DWVQVMWKEFRV
+359 DWYKVMWKEFRI
-371 AIVVGICLAI
+371 AMVVGIVLSI
-381 VSYFKIVY
+381 ISYFKIIY
-389 FDKMPS
+389 LDKMP
-395 NIAMTV
+395 NDIALTV
-401 SATLIFGVMSA
+401 SITLIFAVMTA
-412 KVVGGI
+412 KVVGGA
-418 LPIAAHKLKVDPAI
+418 LPIAAHKLKLDPAI

-442 DATSLIAYFILAQK
+442 DATSLVVYFILAQT

>member
-1 MILRNADERLM
+1 MDYTDKRL
-12 DLEALENEFKK
+12 LELEELEEQFKELIK
-23 HISNKEF
+23 NKQLKE
-30 LQAKTLIEDLNE
+30 AKALIENLNE
-42 VDVADLIDA
+42 VDVATLIDEL
-51 IDPTT
+51 DPTT

-65 KDMAADVFANFDS
+65 KDIAADVFANFDS
-78 EQQQAIIK
+78 EQQQAIIRS
-86 ASTDAEIKQIMDEL
+86 STDAEIKGIMDEL

-132 NQFLKYPD
+132 NQFLKYPE

-154 KKEMD
+154 KKEMT
-159 VTESFKKIKR
+159 VEESFRKIKR

-178 TLYVTDDYRRLT
+178 TLYVTDNYRRLI

-202 TETKI
+202 AETRI
-207 NDLMKSD
+207 NDLMRSE

-238 IPVVDNERRIV
+238 IPVVDNEKRIV

-261 EEETNEDFQV
+261 EEETNEDFQI
-271 MAAITPSEDAY
+271 MAAITPSEDEY
-282 LDTSVLNLAKHRIMW
+282 LESGVFNLAKHRIMW

-303 SSTVTQRIIAGYE
+303 SSTITQRIIAGYE
-316 HYLYSVAGLST
+316 SYLYSVVGLST

-352 TGDIRPK
+352 TGDVKPK
-359 DWVQVMWKEFRV
+359 DWYKVMWKEFRIAV
-371 AIVVGICLAI
+371 VVGVVLSII
-381 VSYFKIVY
+381 SYFKIIY
-389 FDKMPS
+389 FDKMPN
-395 NIAMTV
+395 NIALTV
-401 SATLIFGVMSA
+401 SLTLIFAVMTA

-418 LPIAAHKLKVDPAI
+418 LPIAAHKLKLDPAI

-442 DATSLIAYFILAQK
+442 DATSLIVYFILAQN

>member
-1 MILRNADERLM
+1 MDYADKRL
-12 DLEALENEFKK
+12 LELEELEEKFKELIK
-23 HISNKEF
+23 NKQLKE
-30 LQAKTLIEDLNE
+30 AKALIENLNE
-42 VDVADLIDA
+42 VDVAFLIDEL
-51 IDPTT
+51 DPTT

-65 KDMAADVFANFDS
+65 KDIAADVFANFDS
-78 EQQQAIIK
+78 EQQQAIIRS
-86 ASTDAEIKQIMDEL
+86 STDAEIKAIMDEL

-132 NQFLKYPD
+132 NQFLKYPE

-154 KKEMD
+154 KKEM
-159 VTESFKKIKR
+159 TIEESFRKIKR

-178 TLYVTDDYRRLT
+178 TLYVTDDYRRLI

-202 TETKI
+202 AETKI
-207 NDLMKSD
+207 SELMRSE

-229 LFRKYGFEA
+229 IFRKYGFEA
-238 IPVVDNERRIV
+238 IPVVDNEKRIV

-261 EEETNEDFQV
+261 EAETNEDFQV
-271 MAAITPSEDAY
+271 MAAITPSEDEY
-282 LDTSVLNLAKHRIMW
+282 LESSVLSLAKHRIMW

-303 SSTVTQRIIAGYE
+303 SSTITQRIIAGYE
-316 HYLYSVAGLST
+316 SYLYSVAGLST

-352 TGDIRPK
+352 TGDIKPK
-359 DWVQVMWKEFRV
+359 DWYKVMWKEFR
-371 AIVVGICLAI
+371 ISMVVGIVLSI
-381 VSYFKIVY
+381 ISYFKIIY
-389 FDKMPS
+389 FDKMPN
-395 NIAMTV
+395 NIALTV
-401 SATLIFGVMSA
+401 SITLIFAVMTA
-412 KVVGGI
+412 KVVGGT
-418 LPIAAHKLKVDPAI
+418 LPIAAHKLKLDPAI

-442 DATSLIAYFILAQK
+442 DATSLIVYFILAQS

>member
-1 MILRNADERLM
+1 MDYADKRL
-12 DLEALENEFKK
+12 LELEELEEKFKELIK
-23 HISNKEF
+23 NKQLKE
-30 LQAKTLIEDLNE
+30 AKALIENLNE
-42 VDVADLIDA
+42 VDVAFLIDEL
-51 IDPTT
+51 DPTT

-65 KDMAADVFANFDS
+65 KDIAADVFANFDS
-78 EQQQAIIK
+78 EQQQAIIRS
-86 ASTDAEIKQIMDEL
+86 STDAEIKAIMDEL

-132 NQFLKYPD
+132 NQFLKYPE

-154 KKEMD
+154 KKEM
-159 VTESFKKIKR
+159 TIEESFRKIKR

-178 TLYVTDDYRRLT
+178 TLYVTDDYRRLI

-202 TETKI
+202 AETKI
-207 NDLMKSD
+207 SELMRSE

-229 LFRKYGFEA
+229 IFRKYGFEA
-238 IPVVDNERRIV
+238 IPVVDNEKRIV

-261 EEETNEDFQV
+261 EAETNEDFQV
-271 MAAITPSEDAY
+271 MAAITPSEDEY
-282 LDTSVLNLAKHRIMW
+282 LETSVLSLAKHRIMW

-303 SSTVTQRIIAGYE
+303 SSTITQRIIAGYE
-316 HYLYSVAGLST
+316 SYLYSVAGLST

-352 TGDIRPK
+352 TGDIKPK
-359 DWVQVMWKEFRV
+359 DWYKVMWKEFR
-371 AIVVGICLAI
+371 ISMVVGIVLSI
-381 VSYFKIVY
+381 ISYFKIIY
-389 FDKMPS
+389 FDKMPN
-395 NIAMTV
+395 NIALTV
-401 SATLIFGVMSA
+401 SITLIFAVMTA
-412 KVVGGI
+412 KVVGGT
-418 LPIAAHKLKVDPAI
+418 LPIAAHKLKLDPAI

-442 DATSLIAYFILAQK
+442 DATSLIVYFILAQS

>member
-1 MILRNADERLM
+1 MDYADQRL
-12 DLEALENEFKK
+12 LELEELEEQF
-23 HISNKEF
+23 KEF
-30 LQAKTLIEDLNE
+30 IKNKQLKEAKALIENLNE
-42 VDVADLIDA
+42 VDVAFLIDEL
-51 IDPTT
+51 DPTT

-65 KDMAADVFANFDS
+65 KDIAADVFANFDT
-78 EQQQAIIK
+78 EQQQAIIRS
-86 ASTDAEIKQIMDEL
+86 STDAEIKAIMDEL

-132 NQFLKYPD
+132 NQFLKYPE

-154 KKEMD
+154 KKEM
-159 VTESFKKIKR
+159 TIEESFRKIKR

-178 TLYVTDDYRRLT
+178 TLYVTDDYRRLI

-202 TETKI
+202 AETKI
-207 NDLMKSD
+207 SELMRSE

-229 LFRKYGFEA
+229 IFRKYGFEA
-238 IPVVDNERRIV
+238 IPVVDNEKRIV

-261 EEETNEDFQV
+261 EAETNEDFQV
-271 MAAITPSEDAY
+271 MAAITPSEDEY
-282 LDTSVLNLAKHRIMW
+282 LESSVLSLAKHRIMW

-303 SSTVTQRIIAGYE
+303 SSTITQRIIAGYE
-316 HYLYSVAGLST
+316 SYLYSVAGLST

-352 TGDIRPK
+352 TGDIKPK
-359 DWVQVMWKEFRV
+359 DWYKVMWKEFRI
-371 AIVVGICLAI
+371 AIVVGIVLSI
-381 VSYFKIVY
+381 ISYFKIIY
-389 FDKMPS
+389 FDKMPN
-395 NIAMTV
+395 NIALTV
-401 SATLIFGVMSA
+401 SITIIFAVMTA

-418 LPIAAHKLKVDPAI
+418 LPIAAHKLKLDPAI

-442 DATSLIAYFILAQK
+442 DATSLIVYFILAQS

>member
-1 MILRNADERLM
+1 MDYADKRL
-12 DLEALENEFKK
+12 LELEELEEQFKELIK
-23 HISNKEF
+23 NKKLKE
-30 LQAKTLIEDLNE
+30 AKALIENLNE
-42 VDVADLIDA
+42 VDVATLIDEL
-51 IDPTT
+51 DPTT

-65 KDMAADVFANFDS
+65 KDIAADVFANFDS
-78 EQQQAIIK
+78 EQQQAIIRS
-86 ASTDAEIKQIMDEL
+86 STDAEIKGIMDEL

-132 NQFLKYPD
+132 NQFLKYPE

-154 KKEMD
+154 KKEMT
-159 VTESFKKIKR
+159 VEESFRKIKR

-178 TLYVTDDYRRLT
+178 TLYVTDNYRRLI

-202 TETKI
+202 AETRI
-207 NDLMKSD
+207 NDLMRSE

-238 IPVVDNERRIV
+238 IPVVDNEKRIV

-261 EEETNEDFQV
+261 EEETNEDFQI
-271 MAAITPSEDAY
+271 MAAITPSEDEY
-282 LDTSVLNLAKHRIMW
+282 LESGVFNLAKHRIMW

-303 SSTVTQRIIAGYE
+303 SSTITQRIIAGYE
-316 HYLYSVAGLST
+316 SYLYSVVGLST

-352 TGDIRPK
+352 TGDVKPK
-359 DWVQVMWKEFRV
+359 DWYKVMWKEFRIAV
-371 AIVVGICLAI
+371 VVGIVLSI
-381 VSYFKIVY
+381 ISYFKIIY
-389 FDKMPS
+389 FDKMPN
-395 NIAMTV
+395 NIALTV
-401 SATLIFGVMSA
+401 SLTLIFAVMTA

-418 LPIAAHKLKVDPAI
+418 LPIAAHKLKLDPAI

-442 DATSLIAYFILAQK
+442 DATSLIVYFVLAQN

>member
-1 MILRNADERLM
+1 MDYADKRLFE
-12 DLEALENEFKK
+12 LEELEEKFKELIK
-23 HISNKEF
+23 NKQLKE
-30 LQAKTLIEDLNE
+30 AKALIENLNE
-42 VDVADLIDA
+42 VDVAFLIDEL
-51 IDPTT
+51 DPTT

-65 KDMAADVFANFDS
+65 KDIAADVFANFDS
-78 EQQQAIIK
+78 EQQQAIIRS
-86 ASTDAEIKQIMDEL
+86 STDAEIKAIMDEL

-132 NQFLKYPD
+132 NQFLKYPE

-154 KKEMD
+154 KKEM
-159 VTESFKKIKR
+159 TIEESFRKIKR

-178 TLYVTDDYRRLT
+178 TLYVTDDYRRLI

-202 TETKI
+202 AETKI
-207 NDLMKSD
+207 SELMRSE

-229 LFRKYGFEA
+229 IFRKYGFEA
-238 IPVVDNERRIV
+238 IPVVDNEKRIV

-261 EEETNEDFQV
+261 EAETNEDFQV
-271 MAAITPSEDAY
+271 MAAITPSEDEY
-282 LDTSVLNLAKHRIMW
+282 LETSVLSLAKHRIMW

-303 SSTVTQRIIAGYE
+303 SSTITQRIIAGYE
-316 HYLYSVAGLST
+316 SYLYSVAGLST

-352 TGDIRPK
+352 TGDIKPK
-359 DWVQVMWKEFRV
+359 DWYKVMWKEFRI
-371 AIVVGICLAI
+371 AMVVGVTLAI
-381 VSYFKIVY
+381 ISYFKIIY
-389 FDKMPS
+389 FDKMPN
-395 NIAMTV
+395 NIALTV
-401 SATLIFGVMSA
+401 SITIIFAVMTA
-412 KVVGGI
+412 KVVGGA
-418 LPIAAHKLKVDPAI
+418 LPIAAHKLKLDPAI

-442 DATSLIAYFILAQK
+442 DATSLIVYFILAQS

>member
-1 MILRNADERLM
+1 MDYADKRL
-12 DLEALENEFKK
+12 LELEELEEQFKELIK
-23 HISNKEF
+23 NKQLKE
-30 LQAKTLIEDLNE
+30 AKALIENLNE
-42 VDVADLIDA
+42 VDVAFLIDEL
-51 IDPTT
+51 DPTT

-65 KDMAADVFANFDS
+65 KDIAADVFANFDS
-78 EQQQAIIK
+78 EQQQAIIRS
-86 ASTDAEIKQIMDEL
+86 STDAEIKAIMDEL

-132 NQFLKYPD
+132 NQFLKYPE

-154 KKEMD
+154 KKEM
-159 VTESFKKIKR
+159 TIEESFRKIKR

-178 TLYVTDDYRRLT
+178 TLYVTDDYRRLI

-202 TETKI
+202 AETKI
-207 NDLMKSD
+207 SELMRSE

-229 LFRKYGFEA
+229 IFRKYGFEA
-238 IPVVDNERRIV
+238 IPVVDNEKRIV

-261 EEETNEDFQV
+261 EAETNEDFQV
-271 MAAITPSEDAY
+271 MAAITPSEDEY
-282 LDTSVLNLAKHRIMW
+282 LETSVLSLAKHRIMW

-303 SSTVTQRIIAGYE
+303 SSTITQRIIAGYE
-316 HYLYSVAGLST
+316 SYLYSVAGLST

-352 TGDIRPK
+352 TGDIKPK
-359 DWVQVMWKEFRV
+359 DWYKVMWKEFRI
-371 AIVVGICLAI
+371 AMVVGIVLSI
-381 VSYFKIVY
+381 ISYFKIIY
-389 FDKMPS
+389 FDKMP
-395 NIAMTV
+395 NDIALTV
-401 SATLIFGVMSA
+401 SITLIFAVMTA
-412 KVVGGI
+412 KVVGGA
-418 LPIAAHKLKVDPAI
+418 LPIAAHKLKLDPAI

-442 DATSLIAYFILAQK
+442 DATSLVVYFILAQS

>member
-1 MILRNADERLM
+1 MDYADKRL
-12 DLEALENEFKK
+12 LELEELEEKFKELIK
-23 HISNKEF
+23 NKQLKE
-30 LQAKTLIEDLNE
+30 AKALIENLNE
-42 VDVADLIDA
+42 VDVAFLIDEL
-51 IDPTT
+51 DPTT

-65 KDMAADVFANFDS
+65 KDIAADVFANFDR
-78 EQQQAIIK
+78 EQQQAIIRS
-86 ASTDAEIKQIMDEL
+86 STDAEIKAIMDEL

-132 NQFLKYPD
+132 NQFLKYPE

-154 KKEMD
+154 KKEM
-159 VTESFKKIKR
+159 TIEESFRKIKR

-178 TLYVTDDYRRLT
+178 TLYVTDDYRRLI

-202 TETKI
+202 AETKI
-207 NDLMKSD
+207 SELMRSE

-229 LFRKYGFEA
+229 IFRKYGFEA
-238 IPVVDNERRIV
+238 IPVVDNEKRIV

-261 EEETNEDFQV
+261 EAETNEDFQV
-271 MAAITPSEDAY
+271 MAAITPSEDEY
-282 LDTSVLNLAKHRIMW
+282 LETSVLSLAKHRIMW

-303 SSTVTQRIIAGYE
+303 SSTITQRIIAGYE
-316 HYLYSVAGLST
+316 SYLYSVAGLST

-352 TGDIRPK
+352 TGDIKPK
-359 DWVQVMWKEFRV
+359 DWYKVMWKEFR
-371 AIVVGICLAI
+371 ISMVVGIVLSI
-381 VSYFKIVY
+381 ISYFKIIY
-389 FDKMPS
+389 FDKMPN
-395 NIAMTV
+395 NIALTV
-401 SATLIFGVMSA
+401 SITLIFAVMTA
-412 KVVGGI
+412 KVVGGT
-418 LPIAAHKLKVDPAI
+418 LPIAAHKLKLDPAI

-442 DATSLIAYFILAQK
+442 DATSLIVYFILAQS

>member
-1 MILRNADERLM
+1 MDYADKRL
-12 DLEALENEFKK
+12 LELEELEEQFKELIK
-23 HISNKEF
+23 NKQLKE
-30 LQAKTLIEDLNE
+30 AKALIENLNE
-42 VDVADLIDA
+42 VDVAFLIDEL
-51 IDPTT
+51 DPTT

-65 KDMAADVFANFDS
+65 KDIAADVFANFDR
-78 EQQQAIIK
+78 EQQQAIIRS
-86 ASTDAEIKQIMDEL
+86 STDAEIKAIMDEL

-132 NQFLKYPD
+132 NQFLKYPE

-154 KKEMD
+154 KKEM
-159 VTESFKKIKR
+159 TIEESFRKIKR

-178 TLYVTDDYRRLT
+178 TLYVTDDYRRLI

-202 TETKI
+202 AETKI
-207 NDLMKSD
+207 SELMRSE

-229 LFRKYGFEA
+229 IFRKYGFEA
-238 IPVVDNERRIV
+238 IPVVDNEKRIV

-261 EEETNEDFQV
+261 EAETNEDFQV
-271 MAAITPSEDAY
+271 MAAITPSEDEY
-282 LDTSVLNLAKHRIMW
+282 LESSVLSLAKHRIMW

-303 SSTVTQRIIAGYE
+303 SSTITQRIIAGYE
-316 HYLYSVAGLST
+316 SYLYSVAGLST

-352 TGDIRPK
+352 TGDIKPK
-359 DWVQVMWKEFRV
+359 DWYKVMWKEFR
-371 AIVVGICLAI
+371 ISMVVGIVLSI
-381 VSYFKIVY
+381 ISYFKIIY
-389 FDKMPS
+389 FDKMPN
-395 NIAMTV
+395 NIALTV
-401 SATLIFGVMSA
+401 SITLIFAVMTA
-412 KVVGGI
+412 KVVGGT
-418 LPIAAHKLKVDPAI
+418 LPIAAHKLKLDPAI

-442 DATSLIAYFILAQK
+442 DATSLIVYFILAQS

>member
-1 MILRNADERLM
+1 MDYADKRL
-12 DLEALENEFKK
+12 LELEELEEKFKELIK
-23 HISNKEF
+23 NKQLKE
-30 LQAKTLIEDLNE
+30 AKALIENLNE
-42 VDVADLIDA
+42 VDVAFLIDEL
-51 IDPTT
+51 DPTT

-65 KDMAADVFANFDS
+65 KDIAADVFANFDR
-78 EQQQAIIK
+78 EQQQAIIRS
-86 ASTDAEIKQIMDEL
+86 STDAEIKAIMDEL

-132 NQFLKYPD
+132 NQFLKYPE

-154 KKEMD
+154 KKEM
-159 VTESFKKIKR
+159 TIEESFRKIKR

-178 TLYVTDDYRRLT
+178 TLYVTDDYRRLI

-202 TETKI
+202 AETKI
-207 NDLMKSD
+207 SELMRSE

-238 IPVVDNERRIV
+238 IPVVDNEKRIV

-261 EEETNEDFQV
+261 EAETNEDFQV
-271 MAAITPSEDAY
+271 MAAITPSEDEY
-282 LDTSVLNLAKHRIMW
+282 LESSVLSLAKHRIMW

-303 SSTVTQRIIAGYE
+303 SSTITQRIIAGYE
-316 HYLYSVAGLST
+316 SYLYSVAGLST

-352 TGDIRPK
+352 TGDIKPK
-359 DWVQVMWKEFRV
+359 DWYKVMWKEFR
-371 AIVVGICLAI
+371 ISMVVGIVLSI
-381 VSYFKIVY
+381 ISYFKIIY
-389 FDKMPS
+389 FDKMPN
-395 NIAMTV
+395 NIALTV
-401 SATLIFGVMSA
+401 SITLIFAVMTA
-412 KVVGGI
+412 KVVGGT
-418 LPIAAHKLKVDPAI
+418 LPIAAHKLKLDPAI

-442 DATSLIAYFILAQK
+442 DATSLIVYFILAQS

>member
-1 MILRNADERLM
+1 MDYADKRL
-12 DLEALENEFKK
+12 LELEELEEQFKELIK
-23 HISNKEF
+23 NKQLKE
-30 LQAKTLIEDLNE
+30 AKALIENLNE
-42 VDVADLIDA
+42 VDVAFLIDEL
-51 IDPTT
+51 DPTT

-65 KDMAADVFANFDS
+65 KDIAADVFANFDS
-78 EQQQAIIK
+78 EQQQAIIRS
-86 ASTDAEIKQIMDEL
+86 STDTEIKAIMDEL

-132 NQFLKYPD
+132 NQFLKYPE

-154 KKEMD
+154 KKEM
-159 VTESFKKIKR
+159 TIEESFRKIKR

-178 TLYVTDDYRRLT
+178 TLYVTDDYRRLI

-202 TETKI
+202 AETKI
-207 NDLMKSD
+207 SELMRSE

-229 LFRKYGFEA
+229 IFRKYGFEA
-238 IPVVDNERRIV
+238 IPVVDNEKRIV

-261 EEETNEDFQV
+261 EAETNEDFQV
-271 MAAITPSEDAY
+271 MAAITPSEDEY
-282 LDTSVLNLAKHRIMW
+282 LETSVLSLAKHRIMW

-303 SSTVTQRIIAGYE
+303 SSTITQRIIAGYE
-316 HYLYSVAGLST
+316 SYLYSVAGLST

-352 TGDIRPK
+352 TGDIKPK
-359 DWVQVMWKEFRV
+359 DWYKVMWKEFRI
-371 AIVVGICLAI
+371 AMVVGIVLSI
-381 VSYFKIVY
+381 ISYFKIIY
-389 FDKMPS
+389 FDKMPN
-395 NIAMTV
+395 NIALTV
-401 SATLIFGVMSA
+401 SITLIFAVMTA
-412 KVVGGI
+412 KVVGGA
-418 LPIAAHKLKVDPAI
+418 LPIAAHKLKLDPAI

-442 DATSLIAYFILAQK
+442 DATSLIVYFILAQS

>member
-1 MILRNADERLM
+1 MDYADKRL
-12 DLEALENEFKK
+12 LELEELEEQFKELIK
-23 HISNKEF
+23 NKRLKE
-30 LQAKTLIEDLNE
+30 AKALIENLNE
-42 VDVADLIDA
+42 VDVAFLIDEL
-51 IDPTT
+51 DPTT

-65 KDMAADVFANFDS
+65 KDIAADVFANFDS
-78 EQQQAIIK
+78 EQQQAIIRS
-86 ASTDAEIKQIMDEL
+86 STDAEIKAIMDEL

-132 NQFLKYPD
+132 NQFLKYPE

-154 KKEMD
+154 KKEM
-159 VTESFKKIKR
+159 TIEESFRKIKR

-178 TLYVTDDYRRLT
+178 TLYVTDDYRRLI

-202 TETKI
+202 AETKI
-207 NDLMKSD
+207 SELMRSE

-229 LFRKYGFEA
+229 IFRKYGFEA
-238 IPVVDNERRIV
+238 IPVVDNEKRIV

-261 EEETNEDFQV
+261 EAETNEDFQV
-271 MAAITPSEDAY
+271 MAAITPSEDEY
-282 LDTSVLNLAKHRIMW
+282 LETSVLSLAKHRIMW

-303 SSTVTQRIIAGYE
+303 SSTITQRIIAGYE
-316 HYLYSVAGLST
+316 SYLYSVAGLST

-352 TGDIRPK
+352 TGDIKPK
-359 DWVQVMWKEFRV
+359 DWYKVMWKEFR
-371 AIVVGICLAI
+371 ISMVVGIVLSI
-381 VSYFKIVY
+381 ISYFKIIY
-389 FDKMPS
+389 FDKMPN
-395 NIAMTV
+395 NIALTV
-401 SATLIFGVMSA
+401 SITLIFAVMTA
-412 KVVGGI
+412 KVVGGA
-418 LPIAAHKLKVDPAI
+418 LPIAAHKLKLDPAI

-442 DATSLIAYFILAQK
+442 DATSLVVYFILAQS

>member
-1 MILRNADERLM
+1 MDYADKRL
-12 DLEALENEFKK
+12 LELEELEEQFKELIK
-23 HISNKEF
+23 NKQLKE
-30 LQAKTLIEDLNE
+30 AKALIENLNE
-42 VDVADLIDA
+42 VDVAFLIDEL
-51 IDPTT
+51 DPTT

-65 KDMAADVFANFDS
+65 KDIAADVFANFDS
-78 EQQQAIIK
+78 EQQQAIIRS
-86 ASTDAEIKQIMDEL
+86 STDAEIKTIMDEL

-132 NQFLKYPD
+132 NQFLKYPE

-154 KKEMD
+154 KKEM
-159 VTESFKKIKR
+159 TIEESFRKIKR

-178 TLYVTDDYRRLT
+178 TLYVTDDYRRLI

-202 TETKI
+202 AETKI
-207 NDLMKSD
+207 SELMRSE

-229 LFRKYGFEA
+229 IFRKYGFEA
-238 IPVVDNERRIV
+238 IPVVDNEKRIV

-261 EEETNEDFQV
+261 EAETNEDFQV
-271 MAAITPSEDAY
+271 MAAITPSEDEY
-282 LDTSVLNLAKHRIMW
+282 LESSVLSLAKHRIMW

-303 SSTVTQRIIAGYE
+303 SSTITQRIIAGYE
-316 HYLYSVAGLST
+316 SYLYSVAGLST

-352 TGDIRPK
+352 TGDIKPK
-359 DWVQVMWKEFRV
+359 EWYKVMWKEFRI
-371 AIVVGICLAI
+371 AMVVGIVLSI
-381 VSYFKIVY
+381 ISYFKIIY
-389 FDKMPS
+389 FDKMPN
-395 NIAMTV
+395 NIALTV
-401 SATLIFGVMSA
+401 SITLIFAVMTA
-412 KVVGGI
+412 KVVGGA
-418 LPIAAHKLKVDPAI
+418 LPIAAHKLKLDPAI

-442 DATSLIAYFILAQK
+442 DATSLVVYFILAQS

>member
-1 MILRNADERLM
+1 MDYADKRL
-12 DLEALENEFKK
+12 LELEELEEQFKELIK
-23 HISNKEF
+23 NKQLKE
-30 LQAKTLIEDLNE
+30 AKALIENLNE
-42 VDVADLIDA
+42 VDVAFLIDEL
-51 IDPTT
+51 DPTT

-65 KDMAADVFANFDS
+65 KDIAADVFANFDR
-78 EQQQAIIK
+78 EQQQAIIRS
-86 ASTDAEIKQIMDEL
+86 STDAEIKAIMDEL

-132 NQFLKYPD
+132 NQFLKYPE

-154 KKEMD
+154 KKEM
-159 VTESFKKIKR
+159 TIEESFRKIKR

-178 TLYVTDDYRRLT
+178 TLYVTDDYRRLI

-202 TETKI
+202 AETKI
-207 NDLMKSD
+207 SELMRSE

-229 LFRKYGFEA
+229 IFRKYGFEA
-238 IPVVDNERRIV
+238 IPVVDNEKRIV

-261 EEETNEDFQV
+261 EAETNEDFQV
-271 MAAITPSEDAY
+271 MAAITPSEDEY
-282 LDTSVLNLAKHRIMW
+282 LETSVLSLAKHRIMW

-303 SSTVTQRIIAGYE
+303 SSTITQRIIAGYE
-316 HYLYSVAGLST
+316 SYLYSVAGLST

-352 TGDIRPK
+352 TGDIKPK
-359 DWVQVMWKEFRV
+359 DWYKVMWKEFRI
-371 AIVVGICLAI
+371 AMVVGIVLSI
-381 VSYFKIVY
+381 ISYFKIIY
-389 FDKMPS
+389 FDKMP
-395 NIAMTV
+395 NDIALTV
-401 SATLIFGVMSA
+401 SITLIFAVMTA
-412 KVVGGI
+412 KVVGGA
-418 LPIAAHKLKVDPAI
+418 LPIAAHKLKLDPAI

-442 DATSLIAYFILAQK
+442 DATSLVVYFILAQS